1 MKRKAKHLKTGRK
14 GEAMAQRQ
22 MRRCGYE
29 ILRKNYS
36 LEHIGEIDIIARDG
50 GTLCFVEVKTRHQNK
65 TEDVSPAQAIDSKK
79 RQRIAKCAKYYL
91 KKHSLTQCSFR
102 FDIVEVILGK
112 FFWQH
117 QIKIRT
123 HAFGE

>member
-1 MKRKAKHLKTGRK
+1 
-14 GEAMAQRQ
+14 MALRQ
-22 MRRCGYE
+22 LRRCGFN

-50 GTLCFVEVKTRHQNK
+50 ATLCFIEVKTRHQNK
-65 TEDVSPAQAIDSKK
+65 SKDVKPAQAIDAKK

-91 KKHSLTQCSFR
+91 KKHSLTHCSFR
-102 FDIVEVILGK
+102 FDIVEVVLGN

-117 QIKIRT
+117 QITIRP
-123 HAFGE
+123 HAFAE

>member
-1 MKRKAKHLKTGRK
+1 
-14 GEAMAQRQ
+14 MALRQ
-22 MRRCGYE
+22 LRRCGFD

-50 GTLCFVEVKTRHQNK
+50 ATLCFVEVKARHQNK
-65 TEDVSPAQAIDSKK
+65 TLDIQPAQAIDAKK

-91 KKHSLTQCSFR
+91 KKHSLLHCSFR

-112 FFWQH
+112 FFWQD
-117 QIKIRT
+117 QICIRT